1 MIKLYTIGFTEKTAE
16 EFFTLLQKAGV
27 KKILDVRINNV
38 SQLAGF
44 AKGKDLAYFAQA
56 ILGTGY
62 EHKVDYAPTKELLKD
77 FRNKKIDWG
86 QYEKEYLEILDKR
99 NLLEKEKFD
108 FNKLDGA
115 CLLCSEHDPQ
125 MCHRRL
131 LAEYLQKAS
140 PGIEITHLT

>member
-16 EFFTLLQKAGV
+16 EFFTLLQKVGI

-56 ILGTGY
+56 ILGADY
-62 EHKVDYAPTKELLKD
+62 EHKIDYAPTKELLKD
-77 FRNKKIDWG
+77 FRDKKVDWA
-86 QYEKEYLEILDKR
+86 QYEKEYLEILDQR
-99 NLLEKEKFD
+99 NLLEKLD
-108 FNKLDGA
+108 FGKLDGA
-115 CLLCSEHDPQ
+115 CLLCSEHDPR

-131 LAEYLQKAS
+131 LAEYLQKANS
-140 PGIEITHLT
+140 EIEIIHLA